1 MSPRSEFRTILSAR
15 FPSAKRHRDLSINSS
30 LWPEIIWLSTLLNQY
45 HGGIRYDS
53 RKTSPNRDC
62 NNRSVGITL
71 NNGKRINS
79 DVSYEMKARAGET
92 ANGRML
98 KYLNVNSSS
107 LPIFYSSV
115 FGLDDRAPL
124 SSWHFAVR
132 LALSSSRACTF
143 ILPRHLACRLAPSK
157 GYVRTS
163 RIYSSLTRPAA
174 RIAASPAVSWI
185 SEFVIHPLL
194 AVFPPP
200 FCAARRLCLT
210 LSRTR
215 SRDIHRFINDPVPR
229 YRHQHVS
236 KRFSIASRWIF
247 TGRGGIR

>member
-62 NNRSVGITL
+62 NNHSVGITL

-124 SSWHFAVR
+124 STSLFDLHSLVR
-132 LALSSSRACTF
+132 ARAPSSCPA
-143 ILPRHLACRLAPSK
+143 ILPADSRRRKDTCELREFT
-157 GYVRTS
+157 VR
-163 RIYSSLTRPAA
+163 
-174 RIAASPAVSWI
+174 
-185 SEFVIHPLL
+185 
-194 AVFPPP
+194 
-200 FCAARRLCLT
+200 
-210 LSRTR
+210 
-215 SRDIHRFINDPVPR
+215 
-229 YRHQHVS
+229 
-236 KRFSIASRWIF
+236 
-247 TGRGGIR
+247 